1 MRYVPR
7 SVLMTLLATAGFLGA
22 VLGAPVG
29 TTAATEVTIWTA
41 FPDMHE
47 SVVKMAEK
55 YMKENPNIKIT
66 ATLFPQRA
74 QEEKVAV
81 ALPPARRPT

>member
-1 MRYVPR
+1 M
-7 SVLMTLLATAGFLGA
+7 
-22 VLGAPVG
+22 
-29 TTAATEVTIWTA
+29 TIWTA
-41 FPDMHE
+41 FPDMHDL
-47 SVVKMAEK
+47 VLKLAEK

-81 ALPPARRPT
+81 ALPAGQAADLIELDKFEPVPILQERLPGALASRYGGVGQEELA